1 MNFKEIENLAK
12 LNKYNFIHL
21 NSTKSTMLEAKKYL
35 DKKNTNC
42 IILSDEQTQGRG
54 RRGNIW
60 HSPKGNL
67 YCSITFKNYLDK
79 KEHFLFTVILAISI
93 KLALKE
99 FNAKNIYFKWP
110 NDIFFKNKKF
120 CGIISETHYTDQ
132 SNNFII
138 SGIGINI
145 KSSPHIEKNPTT
157 YVEKFCQIN
166 SISDFFKVFLKILFL
181 NLNYLILKKNNYLI
195 NQFKNSLMF
204 LGDEINLKLNN
215 DLIITGTFLDI
226 NSDGSIDVGDT
237 VGIVAQIL
245 GNRHSTHDA
254 TSGKF
259 IRNNNSLLLEANGYV
274 GGIQMTL
281 NHGADFQIT
290 LTEDA
295 MLSDYNTVNNTTTLV
310 IVKPESDELFTFN
323 GNFKI
328 IDVIAASNSGRIAI
342 QPAEIT
348 LSDAYP
354 NPFNP
359 TTSMALNVTMA
370 GHVSVEI
377 YNLMGQLV
385 ATLQNGYLEANTH
398 LTLEWDASDMTSG
411 MYLVKAQTAN
421 YVTTQKLMFLK

>member
-1 MNFKEIENLAK
+1 MNTAIFDIANGTHQSMIHDGGNGVRYDYVTFELNLTDGDGVEYVFATNYSEI
-12 LNKYNFIHL
+12 
-21 NSTKSTMLEAKKYL
+21 T
-35 DKKNTNC
+35 
-42 IILSDEQTQGRG
+42 IIGFADGEDGC
-54 RRGNIW
+54 GNIVAI
-60 HSPKGNL
+60 SNEG
-67 YCSITFKNYLDK
+67 LDSDPT
-79 KEHFLFTVILAISI
+79 EEVCDTAGEDSCPTAGTGDSNTDGSTDIQDIVLIVSVILGGSFDDDCNTAS
-93 KLALKE
+93 A
-99 FNAKNIYFKWP
+99 
-110 NDIFFKNKKF
+110 
-120 CGIISETHYTDQ
+120 
-132 SNNFII
+132 
-138 SGIGINI
+138 
-145 KSSPHIEKNPTT
+145 
-157 YVEKFCQIN
+157 
-166 SISDFFKVFLKILFL
+166 
-181 NLNYLILKKNNYLI
+181 
-195 NQFKNSLMF
+195 
-204 LGDEINLKLNN
+204 
-215 DLIITGTFLDI
+215 DI
-226 NSDGSIDVGDT
+226 NSDGSVDIQDI

-259 IRNNNSLLLEANGYV
+259 IRNNNSLLLESNGYV

-328 IDVIAASNSGRIAI
+328 MDVIAASNSGRIAI

-359 TTSMALNVTMA
+359 TTNMALNVTMA

-398 LTLEWDASDMTSG
+398 LTLEWNASDMTSG